1 MNNNNNLLGFS
12 RILSSTS
19 GMAAKETLFLSIVG
33 VYSLFPLLHPA
44 NLLLVKLSLYLGYIL
59 LQLVAFRVLFNI
71 RFNILERVYC
81 LGFIPLFLYTEILH
95 NQMPVLKERLPFL
108 PLLLTSVYCA
118 LGVFYFWVTVTWK
131 FVSVRVTPMGSVT
144 TTKTTTIT
152 TSSTVK
158 SKSSGKAKKEIVET
172 KSTRVDKVVRV
183 DKVAS
188 QKATAI
194 KTATKKK
201 KDKKL

>member
-1 MNNNNNLLGFS
+1 MKNNNILCSS

-152 TSSTVK
+152 TSSSVK
-158 SKSSGKAKKEIVET
+158 SKSSSHAKKEIVET

-183 DKVAS
+183 DKVAP
-188 QKATAI
+188 QKAPAI

>member
-1 MNNNNNLLGFS
+1 MNNNNNLLCFS

-81 LGFIPLFLYTEILH
+81 LGFIPLFIYTEILH

-172 KSTRVDKVVRV
+172 KSTRVDKVVSV
-183 DKVAS
+183 DKVAP